1 MKQHFDYIVL
11 GAGIYGMY
19 ISHRLAC
26 LYPQSKIALMDYDA
40 KPFQRAS
47 YINQARVH
55 NGYHYPRSL
64 ATALK
69 SAGYYQQFIRDYDFA
84 INKKFEKIYAVAS
97 NFSYASA
104 ENFEAFCRAAHIP
117 CKHMHASKYFKDGM
131 IDGCYLTEE
140 FSLDAKSICA
150 WFVEQLKDKQH
161 VTQLYNTRIKEVV
174 EAGELYEL
182 HMDDGSV
189 YSAPFVLNTSYASVN
204 QVLDLFGFEKFRI
217 KYEIAEICLCSVT
230 ENVLDAGLTVMDG
243 PFFSLMPF
251 GHSGYHSLSSVHYT
265 PHLTCVGELPVFPCQ
280 QRNPECT
287 PHRLGNCNLC
297 PARPQT
303 AWRQMKQQARH
314 YLNDDIDMHYQESL
328 FAIKPILLASEI
340 SDSRPTIIKE
350 FSNSPRFVSVLS
362 GKFNTM
368 YDLEEV
374 LSR

>member
-1 MKQHFDYIVL
+1 MKKHFDYIIL
-11 GAGIYGMY
+11 GAGIYGMF
-19 ISHRLAC
+19 ISHRLAK
-26 LYPQSKIALMDYDA
+26 LYPQSKIALLDYDA

-69 SAGYYQQFIRDYDFA
+69 SSGYYQQFVRDYDFA
-84 INKKFEKIYAVAS
+84 INKKFEKIYAVAA

-104 ENFEAFCRAAHIP
+104 ENFEAFCEAASIP
-117 CKHMHASKYFKDGM
+117 CKPIHASKYFKKDM

-140 FSLDAKSICA
+140 FSLDAKLICA
-150 WFVEQLKDKQH
+150 WFVEQLKDKDNVEQI
-161 VTQLYNTRIKEVV
+161 YNVRIKEVN
-174 EAGELYEL
+174 EQGELYNL

-217 KYEIAEICLCSVT
+217 KYEIAEICLCDVS

-251 GHSGYHSLSSVHYT
+251 GYSGYHSLSSVHYT
-265 PHLTCVGELPVFPCQ
+265 PHLTCVGELPIFPCQ
-280 QRNPECT
+280 KNNPECT
-287 PHRLGNCNLC
+287 PYRLGNCNLC
-297 PARPQT
+297 PARPKT

-314 YLNDDIDMHYQESL
+314 YLNDDIDMHFQESL
-328 FAIKPILLASEI
+328 FAIKPILQASEI

-350 FSNSPRFVSVLS
+350 FSSSPRFISVLS

-368 YDLEEV
+368 YDLEE
-374 LSR
+374 LLTK